1 MQGNRASFRVEAE
14 TQGSSPVA
22 TGISGFLWSFHRGVW
37 PRLMLWHET
46 TLSSRVVKEVSGLL
60 SSSGVELRLLLEVQ
74 QGSPLYCE
82 WTLGV
87 QFQSVQGNH
96 ALSLVE
102 GELGVLSTCG
112 GNRRVPLVFQKVR
125 QASS

>member
-1 MQGNRASFRVEAE
+1 
-14 TQGSSPVA
+14 
-22 TGISGFLWSFHRGVW
+22 
-37 PRLMLWHET
+37 MLWHET

-60 SSSGVELRLLLEVQ
+60 SSSGAELRLLLEVQ

-87 QFQSVQGNH
+87 QFESVQGNH

-102 GELGVLSTCG
+102 RELSVLSTCG
-112 GNRRVPLVFQKVR
+112 RNHRVPLKFQKVR
-125 QASS
+125 QVSS

>member
-1 MQGNRASFRVEAE
+1 
-14 TQGSSPVA
+14 
-22 TGISGFLWSFHRGVW
+22 
-37 PRLMLWHET
+37 MLWHET
-46 TLSSRVVKEVSGLL
+46 TVSSRVVKEVSGLL
-60 SSSGVELRLLLEVQ
+60 SSSGAELRLLLEVQ
-74 QGSPLYCE
+74 QGSPLYCG

-87 QFQSVQGNH
+87 QFESVQGNR

-112 GNRRVPLVFQKVR
+112 GNCRVPLVFQKVR